1 MEAFLQAGEEK
12 SVLLFPPLPSRL
24 RFLIH
29 KAVEKYPPLSTFSVG
44 EGWSRRVVVCY
55 SHLRL
60 PLEREG
66 EADADAHKQAPGRDR
81 ATEGGKGS
89 QPPEPRRMRSR
100 GTRRPDKAIYV
111 PRAMRIAASQGPDQ
125 VELNPPSCTLS
136 PSAAEESCPDAANE
150 KLPQPP
156 AAPDESAGKAEV
168 SDPLADP
175 ETPPAVLEETVSY
188 FISMSL
194 DSEKEDS
201 SGIAEPATSQVPGE
215 AKEDPE
221 DFTREI
227 VAHLREMDITIQS
240 VHNEYSSYNNMWIGA
255 DDFAHVIEIYDFPA
269 VFKTEDL
276 LDAFADFSKGG
287 LKIKWVDDT
296 HALGVFS
303 SVSAAQQA
311 LSIRHP
317 MLKARTLSEGSS
329 KSKGKALRR
338 AEFIQPVKE
347 RPRTDTAVA
356 RRMVTR
362 ALGLQRGGPRGKR
375 Y

>member
-1 MEAFLQAGEEK
+1 MAVPFFEGSYLPKQEDEFVDTTRERSPWLFPLCLYT

-55 SHLRL
+55 SHL
-60 PLEREG
+60 
-66 EADADAHKQAPGRDR
+66 
-81 ATEGGKGS
+81 
-89 QPPEPRRMRSR
+89 
-100 GTRRPDKAIYV
+100 
-111 PRAMRIAASQGPDQ
+111 RIAASQGPDQ

-221 DFTREI
+221 DFTREVECVNRYLLCLFCQI

-276 LDAFADFSKGG
+276 LDAFADFRYKGG

-303 SVSAAQQA
+303 SVDAFSRRSCA
-311 LSIRHP
+311 LHRC
-317 MLKARTLSEGSS
+317 LKASRCRHSFP
-329 KSKGKALRR
+329 
-338 AEFIQPVKE
+338 EFIQPVKE